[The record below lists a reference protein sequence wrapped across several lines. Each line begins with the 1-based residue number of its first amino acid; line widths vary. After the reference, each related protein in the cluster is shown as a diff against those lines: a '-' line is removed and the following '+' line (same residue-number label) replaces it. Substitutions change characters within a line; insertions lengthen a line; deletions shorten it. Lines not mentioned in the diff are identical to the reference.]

1 MSVNNRPSVQGTS
14 GLFFLTRPAHTAP
27 SLASLEQTY
36 LLWPPRR
43 ASPHSRSPGA
53 SVPPTGARGGDPCPG
68 GLPHRVPC
76 PAGPSPVMPQAGW
89 LQSPPPPT
97 PTSPQWLLA
106 IPPGARDHPQA
117 ASQLLSHRHV
127 GGGASGTATPE
138 PALTSLG
145 SGLSSGSTLLPALV
159 SAPGAALGCLSPNP
173 AIGTRREGMAWA
185 PGASR
190 PLPGDAPSGGHS
202 QPCSAQGP
210 LWPRRNSVAP

>member
-1 MSVNNRPSVQGTS
+1 MNNRPSVQGTS

-89 LQSPPPPT
+89 LQSPPPHPPT

-106 IPPGARDHPQA
+106 IPPGACDHPQA

-145 SGLSSGSTLLPALV
+145 SGPSSVRWGVSPAWLRPAWGAPSCPPWSLLPVLLW
-159 SAPGAALGCLSPNP
+159 AACPPIL
-173 AIGTRREGMAWA
+173 
-185 PGASR
+185 
-190 PLPGDAPSGGHS
+190 
-202 QPCSAQGP
+202 Q
-210 LWPRRNSVAP
+210 